1 MNRTRKIV
9 AGGIGVA
16 VILAIVALMLY
27 TPNLHTQTPV
37 STSPPSNGGT
47 NNGGNGGNNT
57 KGGPGAGNNTTP
69 SCNETGDDHEWD
81 DRNETNSNETAA
93 HTWDD
98 GNETSEVAVHSLDEC
113 NATGG
118 DHDWKGDNES
128 NDHNGHGE
136 DGIANLLE
144 QDVLSVVP
152 GVWYGTASVASA
164 VGATF
169 GLVSGLLTGSA
180 SAGHLTH
187 ASR

>member
-37 STSPPSNGGT
+37 TTSPPSNGGT
-47 NNGGNGGNNT
+47 NNGGPSGNKT
-57 KGGPGAGNNTTP
+57 ESGPGAGNQTTP

-81 DRNETNSNETAA
+81 DRNETDSEGTAS
-93 HTWDD
+93 HEWND
-98 GNETSEVAVHSLDEC
+98 GNETSDIADHSPDEC
-113 NATGG
+113 NATAG

-128 NDHNGHGE
+128 NDHNGHGD

-144 QDVLSVVP
+144 QAVFAAVP
-152 GVWYGTASVASA
+152 GVWFWTASVASGVA
-164 VGATF
+164 SAF
-169 GLVSGLLTGSA
+169 GLVFGFLAESA
-180 SAGHLTH
+180 SAGHL
-187 ASR
+187 AYLSR